1 MLAPPRKDQLD
12 SFPELVKQ
20 EFMIKEAKTDIVFSG
35 LGWITVN
42 EPGAKVAAYVPKG
55 VQTLNTKILNIK
67 RLLGTMKM
75 GEKLVKKLFA
85 VLGRSNRSLD
95 VTDYA

>member
-1 MLAPPRKDQLD
+1 MLTPPRMDQLD

-20 EFMIKEAKTDIVFSG
+20 EFIIKEAKTDIVFSG

-55 VQTLNTKILNIK
+55 VQALIRK
-67 RLLGTMKM
+67 
-75 GEKLVKKLFA
+75 
-85 VLGRSNRSLD
+85 SLI
-95 VTDYA
+95 